1 MTEALADGDQ
11 QLRDVPSAAHRL
23 GTRCRFL
30 FGRDISI
37 DDLERSWSGE
47 LEAADRG
54 LIDNRL

>member
-1 MTEALADGDQ
+1 MTEELADGGQ
-11 QLRDVPSAAHRL
+11 QLRVVPSAAHRL

-54 LIDNRL
+54 